1 MNTTTILTTL
11 GLAAAT
17 VLAVSAS
24 PVLATAPGGTPA
36 AKATAAISQTQLLSP
51 TTNAAWST
59 ILSNT
64 IRTANQKDLF
74 IDCALETGLMTQTQ
88 TSSHGGNK
96 DTSTA
101 TAEVAVRVL
110 IDGAPAYPGEIIF
123 DSRTQ
128 ELSAT
133 LEGIIGS
140 CFHIDDNGNVVL
152 DPDCVQPEQIELI
165 QSTMSASS
173 YNFIYPNCPA
183 GVHTFDVQARIK
195 TSTSTQ
201 QGTASALA
209 MVGRGSCAVEEV
221 RMANDEVID
230 LP

>member
-1 MNTTTILTTL
+1 MKNASIVTTL
-11 GLAAAT
+11 GLAAAL
-17 VLAVSAS
+17 VLTITSRPA
-24 PVLATAPGGTPA
+24 LATPPGSTPA
-36 AKATAAISQTQLLSP
+36 AKATASISQTQLLSP

-64 IRTANQKDLF
+64 IHTANQKDLF
-74 IDCALETGLMTQTQ
+74 VDCSLETGLLTRTV

-101 TAEVAVRVL
+101 SAEVDVRVL
-110 IDGAPAYPGEIIF
+110 IDGVVAYPGEIIF
-123 DSRTQ
+123 ESRTQ

-140 CFHIDDNGNVVL
+140 CFHIDGSGNVVL
-152 DPDCVQPEQIELI
+152 DPDCVQPEEIGLV

-173 YNFIYPNCPA
+173 YNFIYPDCAA
-183 GVHTFDVQARIK
+183 GVHTFAVQARIK
-195 TSTSTQ
+195 TSTSSQ
-201 QGTASALA
+201 QGSASAMA
-209 MVGRGSCAVEEV
+209 MVGRGSCTVEEV
-221 RMANDEVID
+221 RMANDEVIE